1 MNDDEFL
8 QSLSNLKKKCDY
20 HFFFEL
26 QLTFQPMDVLTT
38 QL

>member
-1 MNDDEFL
+1 MMMSSCNHCQIL
-8 QSLSNLKKKCDY
+8 KKCDY